1 MSKLEKLIAE
11 LCPDGV
17 EYKTLGEIA
26 SISRG
31 GNFQKKDF
39 CDIGVPCIHYGQI
52 YTRYDLFAD
61 KTITHITEECA
72 RKQKFAKTND
82 IVMAV
87 TSENIEDVCKC
98 IAWLGN
104 EDVAVSGHSAIISHN
119 QDPKYLVYYFHS
131 QMFFAQKRKLAHG
144 TKVIEITPDTLKSI
158 KLPIPPL
165 EVQREIVHILDS
177 FTLLT
182 AELIAKLTD
191 ELTARKK
198 QYEFYRN
205 ELLKFSENEVE
216 NVPLGELYPDI
227 RNGFV
232 GTVTPFFSN
241 KENGVLYLRGTNVHD
256 GVINNEDVVYVSRDF
271 HKKHIRTEL
280 KSDDIIMVQSGHV
293 GECAVVGEGY
303 AGANCH
309 ALIVM
314 SNGGKCNSKYI
325 VYYFHS
331 YEGKKKLKAIT
342 TGGTVKHILASKMK
356 QIIVPVPSLEV
367 QNRLV
372 EVLDNF
378 DTICT
383 DLNIDL
389 PAETEA
395 RQKQYEY
402 YRDLLLTFAEKGSTV
417 LTDRQTD
424 RQTELRAIKLIQ
436 YVFGY
441 VMLPLSKI
449 CYSISS
455 GKAKTK
461 DNIGKYPVY
470 GSTGI
475 IAKTNEAVYNKT
487 NILVARVGANAGYTH
502 LAEGSYD
509 VSDNTLIIDVKNEY
523 NLKYVYYQLVNI
535 GLNRYAKGGGQPLVT
550 VGQIKEVVIA
560 IPSMWEQERIV
571 SILDRFDTLCN
582 DLSAGLP
589 AEIEARQKQY
599 EYYRDKLLSFKEL
612 PK

>member
-1 MSKLEKLIAE
+1 MSRLDELIAE

-17 EYKTLGEIA
+17 HIQKLKDITLK
-26 SISRG
+26 ISDG
-31 GNFQKKDF
+31 MHNLPKGSAEQ
-39 CDIGVPCIHYGQI
+39 G
-52 YTRYDLFAD
+52 RYPILSA
-61 KTITHITEECA
+61 
-72 RKQKFAKTND
+72 Q
-82 IVMAV
+82 
-87 TSENIEDVCKC
+87 NINN
-98 IAWLGN
+98 G
-104 EDVAVSGHSAIISHN
+104 IISLDTN
-119 QDPKYLVYYFHS
+119 RWVDKDIFDRENNRTDVQKGDVLLTIVGAIGRTAVVSTDLKALFQRSICVIKPNTKVVLSQYLKHALGSSKIQAYMQVNAHGA
-131 QMFFAQKRKLAHG
+131 AQKGLY
-144 TKVIEITPDTLKSI
+144 LKQVGEI

-182 AELIAKLTD
+182 AELTA

-205 ELLKFSENEVE
+205 TLLTFDNTIKI
-216 NVPLGELYPDI
+216 VPLADIADIGTGSSNTNEGLEEGKYPFYV
-227 RNGFV
+227 RSQE
-232 GTVTPFFSN
+232 P
-241 KENGVLYLRGTNVHD
+241 LRKNEYEYDETAIITAGD
-256 GVINNEDVVYVSRDF
+256 GVGVGKVFHYIEGKYALHQRAYRIHINTPDVLPR
-271 HKKHIRTEL
+271 
-280 KSDDIIMVQSGHV
+280 
-293 GECAVVGEGY
+293 
-303 AGANCH
+303 
-309 ALIVM
+309 
-314 SNGGKCNSKYI
+314 
-325 VYYFHS
+325 YYFHYMRTAFLPYIQKTMFQGS
-331 YEGKKKLKAIT
+331 
-342 TGGTVKHILASKMK
+342 VASIRRPMLN
-356 QIIVPVPSLEV
+356 QFPVPVPTLEV
-367 QNRLV
+367 QKRLV
-372 EVLDNF
+372 NVLDNF
-378 DTICT
+378 ESICT
-383 DLNIDL
+383 DLNIGL
-389 PAETEA
+389 PAEIEA

-402 YRDLLLTFAEKGSTV
+402 YRDLLLTFAEKGSTL
-417 LTDRQTD
+417 LTERQTD
-424 RQTELRAIKLIQ
+424 RQTELSAIKLIQ

-449 CYSISS
+449 CHSISS

-502 LAEGSYD
+502 LAEGCYD

-523 NLKYVYYQLVNI
+523 NLKYVYYQLVNM

-550 VGQIKEVVIA
+550 AGQINEVVIA
-560 IPSMWEQERIV
+560 IPAMREQERIV

>member
-1 MSKLEKLIAE
+1 MSKLDELIAE
-11 LCPDGV
+11 LCPNGV
-17 EYKTLGEIA
+17 EYKSLGEIA
-26 SISRG
+26 TIARG

-39 CDIGVPCIHYGQI
+39 CDRGVPCIHYGQI
-52 YTRYDLFAD
+52 YTKYGLFTD
-61 KTITHITEECA
+61 KTITFITEERA
-72 RKQKFAKTND
+72 KKQKFAKTND
-82 IVMAV
+82 IIMAV

-98 IAWLGN
+98 LAWLGN

-119 QDPKYLVYYFHS
+119 QNPKYLVYYFHS
-131 QMFFAQKRKLAHG
+131 QMFFTQKRKLAHG
-144 TKVIEITPDTLKSI
+144 TKVIEVTPDTLKSI
-158 KLPIPPL
+158 KLPVPPL

-182 AELIAKLTD
+182 AELTA

-205 ELLKFSENEVE
+205 KMLTFDNNVKI
-216 NVPLGELYPDI
+216 VPLADIADIGTGSSNTNEGLEEGKYPFYV
-227 RNGFV
+227 RSQE
-232 GTVTPFFSN
+232 P
-241 KENGVLYLRGTNVHD
+241 LRKNEYEYDETAIITAGD
-256 GVINNEDVVYVSRDF
+256 GVGVGKVFHYVEGKYALHQRAYRIHINTPDVLPR
-271 HKKHIRTEL
+271 
-280 KSDDIIMVQSGHV
+280 
-293 GECAVVGEGY
+293 
-303 AGANCH
+303 
-309 ALIVM
+309 
-314 SNGGKCNSKYI
+314 
-325 VYYFHS
+325 YYFHYMRS
-331 YEGKKKLKAIT
+331 AFLPYIQKTMFQGS
-342 TGGTVKHILASKMK
+342 VASIRRPMLN
-356 QIIVPVPSLEV
+356 QFPVPVPTLDV
-367 QNRLV
+367 QKRLV
-372 EVLDNF
+372 NVLDNF
-378 DTICT
+378 EAICT
-383 DLNIDL
+383 DLNIGL
-389 PAETEA
+389 PAEIEA

-402 YRDLLLTFAEKGSTV
+402 YRDLLLTFAETGST
-417 LTDRQTD
+417 LMTD
-424 RQTELRAIKLIQ
+424 RQTELSAIKLIQ

-449 CYSISS
+449 CHSISS

-461 DNIGKYPVY
+461 DSIGRYPVY

-502 LAEGSYD
+502 LAEGNYD

-523 NLKYVYYQLVNI
+523 NLKYVYYQLVNM

-550 VGQIKEVVIA
+550 AGQIKEVVIA
-560 IPSMWEQERIV
+560 IPAMWEQERIV
-571 SILDRFDTLCN
+571 SILDSFNILCN